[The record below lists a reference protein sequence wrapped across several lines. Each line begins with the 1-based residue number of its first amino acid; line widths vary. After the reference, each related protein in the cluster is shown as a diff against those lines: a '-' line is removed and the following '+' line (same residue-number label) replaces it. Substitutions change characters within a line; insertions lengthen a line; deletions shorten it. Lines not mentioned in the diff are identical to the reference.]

1 MLRIM
6 DRAKALVWV
15 LLTATGLALAG
26 EQNELTSVTLDNG
39 LEVTILPDQ
48 SSPLVATQVWYQVGS
63 ADEAP
68 GSFGFA
74 HLFEHLMFGDTASHS
89 KHDYAEL
96 HHRYGGYENAYTTFD
111 ETVYVSEIAAE
122 HHRAVL
128 EMEADRMVNLALT
141 QENLD
146 NEIRI
151 VSEELRLGMEN
162 DPFNRIYIAALKAAL
177 VDHPYAHPP
186 GGTREDVGA
195 ATLAACRQF
204 YQRYYRPGN
213 AHLVVVGAV
222 DPAETLQTVEATFGR
237 LPASQYEAQEVP
249 PLLGWDLPEMVELQ
263 DDLPPVEIAM
273 LAYILPPAAEQDRA
287 AMAVLEQLLSGGELD
302 LFADTLVTQRHKSV
316 YARSEWLQLRQGG
329 AAAFSAA
336 YLPYRR
342 RATAFRLM
350 EETIAELGKLAWL
363 DEESLASAK
372 RALLRQ
378 ELDRA
383 YYLRRQAEAIGK
395 AAWWLGD
402 GQLAL
407 SRAEEIEAVSCAQVA
422 ATFRQVLVETEPVRV
437 YLRPERVPLLV
448 RLFGWLYP
456 LVNRW

>member
-1 MLRIM
+1 MKRFGSLIC
-6 DRAKALVWV
+6 AL
-15 LLTATGLALAG
+15 LAATSLTLAG
-26 EQNELTSVTLDNG
+26 DPEEMTSVTLDNG
-39 LEVTILPDQ
+39 LKVTILPDQ
-48 SSPLVATQVWYQVGS
+48 SSPLVATQVWYHVGS

-74 HLFEHLMFGDTASHS
+74 HLFEHLMFGDTTNHD
-89 KHDYAEL
+89 KDDYAGL
-96 HHRYGGYENAYTTFD
+96 HHRHGGYENAYTTFD
-111 ETVYVSEIAAE
+111 ETVYLSEIAPAP
-122 HHRAVL
+122 HRAVL

-141 QENLD
+141 QANLD

-162 DPFNRIYIAALKAAL
+162 DPFSRIYIAALKAAL
-177 VDHPYAHPP
+177 VNHPYAHPP

-195 ATLAACRQF
+195 ATIAACRQF
-204 YQRYYRPGN
+204 YQHYYRPDN

-222 DPAETLQTVEATFGR
+222 DPEETLQSVEAIFGR
-237 LPASQYEAQEVP
+237 IPPGRYQAQEIP
-249 PLLGWDLPEMVELQ
+249 PLLAWDFPEMVELR
-263 DDLPPVEIAM
+263 DDLPPAEIAM

-287 AMAVLEQLLSGGELD
+287 VMAVLEQMLGGGELD
-302 LFADTLVTQRHKSV
+302 LFAEILVTQRHKSI

-363 DEESLASAK
+363 DQESLASAK

-383 YYLRRQAEAIGK
+383 YYVRLQAEAIGK

-402 GQLAL
+402 EQLAL
-407 SRAEEIEAVSCAQVA
+407 TRAEAIEAVTCEQVA
-422 ATFRQVLVETEPVRV
+422 TAFRQVLLVNEPIRV
-437 YLRPERVPLLV
+437 YLKPERVPLLV

-456 LVNRW
+456 LVNR

>member
-1 MLRIM
+1 MKRFGSLIC
-6 DRAKALVWV
+6 AL
-15 LLTATGLALAG
+15 LAATSITLAG
-26 EQNELTSVTLDNG
+26 DPEEMTSVTLNNG
-39 LEVTILPDQ
+39 LKVTILPDQ
-48 SSPLVATQVWYQVGS
+48 STPLVATQVWYRVGS

-74 HLFEHLMFGDTASHS
+74 HLFEHLMFGDTAKHD

-96 HHRYGGYENAYTTFD
+96 HHRHGGYENAYTTFD
-111 ETVYVSEIAAE
+111 ETVYVSEIAPA
-122 HHRAVL
+122 HHRKVL
-128 EMEADRMVNLALT
+128 EMEADRMVNLELT
-141 QENLD
+141 QANLD

-162 DPFNRIYIAALKAAL
+162 DPFSRIYIAALKAAL

-186 GGTREDVGA
+186 GGTRDDVGA
-195 ATLAACRQF
+195 ATTTACRQF
-204 YQRYYRPGN
+204 YERYYRPGN
-213 AHLVVVGAV
+213 AHLVVTGAV
-222 DPAETLQTVEATFGR
+222 DPEETLQTVEATFAR
-237 LPASQYEAQEVP
+237 LPATQYETQEVP
-249 PLLGWDLPEMVELQ
+249 PLLGWDLPEMVELR
-263 DDLPPVEIAM
+263 DDLPPAEIAM
-273 LAYILPPAAEQDRA
+273 LAYILPPADRQDRA
-287 AMAVLEQLLSGGELD
+287 AMAVLEQMLSGGELD
-302 LFADTLVTQRHKSV
+302 LFAEILVTQRHKSV

-350 EETIAELGKLAWL
+350 EETIAKLGELAWL
-363 DEESLASAK
+363 DEKSLASAK

-378 ELDRA
+378 ELDRS
-383 YYLRRQAEAIGK
+383 YYVRLQAEAIGK

-402 GQLAL
+402 EQLAL
-407 SRAEEIEAVSCAQVA
+407 TRVEEIEAVTREQVA
-422 ATFRQVLVETEPVRV
+422 TAFRQVLIETEPVRV

-456 LVNRW
+456 LVNR